1 MKPTTIAIIALLVAW
16 VVFTYLRYK
25 KLSKDVNALSKLLY
39 ADKNPQAYID
49 KCQELV
55 NKTNPKKR
63 DYDINL
69 LQRSTGEMFAG
80 EFQEAINTLENDMK
94 KIPMNGQHLYYQNL
108 LFSYFFDGQIERG
121 HAQFLEGKESLEHYK
136 KTPANA
142 DGIEFIFAIDEVY
155 SAKNTDEFKDVFD
168 SRTEFFEEQ
177 SENGRNPYR
186 QALASYILV
195 MMYEKLGETE
205 KLKKHLDIC
214 VSEGKNSFME
224 KRALEILNS
233 VE

>member
-1 MKPTTIAIIALLVAW
+1 MKPTTIAIIVLLVAW
-16 VVFTYLRYK
+16 VIFTYLRYK
-25 KLSKDVNALSKLLY
+25 KLSKDVNVLNKLLY

-80 EFQEAINTLENDMK
+80 KFQDAINTLENDMK
-94 KIPMNGQHLYYQNL
+94 KIPMNGQHLFYQNL
-108 LFSYFFDGQIERG
+108 LFSYFFDGQIEKG
-121 HAQFLEGKESLEHYK
+121 HEQFLEGKESLEHYK

-142 DGIEFIFAIDEVY
+142 DGIEFIFATDEVY
-155 SAKNTDEFKDVFD
+155 NAKNKEEYKDVFENRLD
-168 SRTEFFEEQ
+168 FFENQ

-195 MMYEKLGETE
+195 MMYEKLGEND
-205 KLKKHLDIC
+205 KLRKHLDVC

-224 KRALEILNS
+224 KRALDILKTLD
-233 VE
+233 